1 MAAGTVA
8 AAAWAC
14 LLTQAAP
21 LLRERT
27 GCPAVLLSRD
37 GEPLAGG
44 GSVGKIAAA
53 ALAAAGLPGLTARS
67 VRQATVVHFR
77 DAALPAATE
86 EALATLMGNSQVRVL
101 S

>member
-1 MAAGTVA
+1 MA

-21 LLRERT
+21 LLRART

-44 GSVGKIAAA
+44 GSVSKVAAT

-67 VRQATVVHFR
+67 VRQATVVAFR

-86 EALATLMGNSQVRVL
+86 EALSSIMGNSTRCGARG
-101 S
+101 SC

>member
-1 MAAGTVA
+1 
-8 AAAWAC
+8 
-14 LLTQAAP
+14 
-21 LLRERT
+21 
-27 GCPAVLLSRD
+27 
-37 GEPLAGG
+37 
-44 GSVGKIAAA
+44 VGKIAAA

-67 VRQATVVHFR
+67 VRQATVVLFR